1 MMIPPDLAGLT
12 AASGSDPFGI
22 LSILGGLIAVLI
34 VIAGGI
40 GTWAALR
47 VSKNTQVLS
56 NYKTAAD
63 SWEARARALEA
74 EKNTKDE
81 QIQTMTASITEL
93 HAKNAALM
101 DMASGHPAIERLA
114 AEMRTSFD
122 NIAKKIEG
130 G

>member
-1 MMIPPDLAGLT
+1 MMIPPDLAAQ
-12 AASGSDPFGI
+12 AATGSDPFGI

-47 VSKNTQVLS
+47 VGKNTQVLS

-74 EKNTKDE
+74 EKNTKED
-81 QIQTMTASITEL
+81 QIQVMTATITEL

-101 DMASGHPAIERLA
+101 DMASGHPSVERLA
-114 AEMRTSFD
+114 TEMRDSF
-122 NIAKKIEG
+122 KKLSERIEDRP
-130 G
+130 

>member
-1 MMIPPDLAGLT
+1 MIVPSDLADLA
-12 AASGSDPFGI
+12 AASGSDSFGV
-22 LSILGGLIAVLI
+22 LSILGGLVAVLI

-40 GTWAALR
+40 GTWAAQR
-47 VSKNTQVLS
+47 VGKNTQVLS

-81 QIQTMTASITEL
+81 QIQVLTANITEL

-101 DMASGHPAIERLA
+101 DMASGHPAVERLA
-114 AEMRTSFD
+114 SEMRTSFESL
-122 NIAKKIEG
+122 AKKIEG